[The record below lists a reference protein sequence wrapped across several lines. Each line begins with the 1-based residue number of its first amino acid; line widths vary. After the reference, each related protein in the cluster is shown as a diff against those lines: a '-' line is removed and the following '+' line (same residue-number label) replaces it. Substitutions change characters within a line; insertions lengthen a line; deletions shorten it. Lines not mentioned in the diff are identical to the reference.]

1 LIKKKY
7 LSNNK
12 VKIVALIFGI
22 MVAFTGCGNS
32 APVKTELKKETAKDT
47 GSKKTKKEK
56 VNAEQTKKPFHFVDV
71 HGQGYDTIIDPDIPE
86 NVYDKSKYNNS
97 DGKMK
102 YEDSRHSSR
111 IGIDVSYHQGNIDWK
126 QVKAA
131 GYDFVILRIAYRGY
145 SQAGRLVQDSKFE
158 EYYDGAKSAGLDV
171 GVYFFAQAVNENEAE
186 EEADFVLNILN
197 GRKLELPVTYDPES
211 ILNDTARTDN
221 VTKEQFTKNAVT
233 FCNRI
238 NDAGYKPMIYANMLW
253 EAFEL
258 DLTKLSDVPVWYAD
272 YETLPQTPYNYEYW
286 QYSNEGKVP
295 GVQGNCDLD
304 IQIIK
309 NE

>member
-1 LIKKKY
+1 
-7 LSNNK
+7 
-12 VKIVALIFGI
+12 
-22 MVAFTGCGNS
+22 M
-32 APVKTELKKETAKDT
+32 
-47 GSKKTKKEK
+47 
-56 VNAEQTKKPFHFVDV
+56 
-71 HGQGYDTIIDPDIPE
+71 
-86 NVYDKSKYNNS
+86 
-97 DGKMK
+97 
-102 YEDSRHSSR
+102 
-111 IGIDVSYHQGNIDWK
+111 
-126 QVKAA
+126 
-131 GYDFVILRIAYRGY
+131 
-145 SQAGRLVQDSKFE
+145 
-158 EYYDGAKSAGLDV
+158 
-171 GVYFFAQAVNENEAE
+171 YFFAQAVNENEAE